1 MKGVIRMKVWVL
13 WEQLVDERIM
23 WGVFSSRE
31 SMEKAV
37 SRLYQKYGT
46 EVGNIWW
53 EEIEVDKLGGE

>member
-1 MKGVIRMKVWVL
+1 MKVYAL
-13 WEQLVDERIM
+13 WEDYLEDRLF

-31 SMEKAV
+31 SLERAV

-53 EEIEVDKLGGE
+53 EEIEVDRLISE